1 MSIVTTNVTQAVA
14 AAPSTLQ
21 RTGALVSIGGTTLA
35 NNASLLLTQ
44 LSDLTS
50 HLAGGISITAA
61 STTWVGGTVTMTT
74 ATAHGFTTGD
84 IVTVAGFAGA
94 GYTGYNGTFTITV
107 ASPTTFTY
115 AVVAT
120 LTSPATGTAVVTDQ
134 DVAELTAM
142 ATTFFAQGTSQAVYV
157 LELGHGTITS
167 DVAALGAYITA
178 NPLLYYRYLVPR
190 EFAAEATFV
199 SLMATYESATAKV
212 YFHVTSTLSTYA
224 SFTALMKNVFQLI
237 EASTVTATEFTSAAP
252 FYNALK
258 INPGSTNQVAPF
270 CYGFVTGVT
279 AYPVTAAQVILFKA
293 AKLNYISTGA
303 EGGISNTMIV
313 DGLMC
318 DGNPLN
324 YWYSVD
330 WMQINVDLQVS
341 NAVINGSNQVPPLY
355 YNQSGINR
363 LDIVAQRI
371 AGQGVS
377 YGLALGP
384 VNSYQLSSADF
395 NTLLASGK
403 APLGVITNAV
413 PFASYTTLNPLDY
426 PLGQYSG
433 LSVSYTPAR
442 GFQTITF
449 NINVSNFVAG

>member
-1 MSIVTTNVTQAVA
+1 
-14 AAPSTLQ
+14 
-21 RTGALVSIGGTTLA
+21 
-35 NNASLLLTQ
+35 
-44 LSDLTS
+44 
-50 HLAGGISITAA
+50 
-61 STTWVGGTVTMTT
+61 
-74 ATAHGFTTGD
+74 
-84 IVTVAGFAGA
+84 
-94 GYTGYNGTFTITV
+94 
-107 ASPTTFTY
+107 
-115 AVVAT
+115 
-120 LTSPATGTAVVTDQ
+120 
-134 DVAELTAM
+134 
-142 ATTFFAQGTSQAVYV
+142 
-157 LELGHGTITS
+157 
-167 DVAALGAYITA
+167 
-178 NPLLYYRYLVPR
+178 
-190 EFAAEATFV
+190 
-199 SLMATYESATAKV
+199 
-212 YFHVTSTLSTYA
+212 
-224 SFTALMKNVFQLI
+224 
-237 EASTVTATEFTSAAP
+237 
-252 FYNALK
+252 
-258 INPGSTNQVAPF
+258 
-270 CYGFVTGVT
+270 
-279 AYPVTAAQVILFKA
+279 
-293 AKLNYISTGA
+293 
-303 EGGISNTMIV
+303 MIV